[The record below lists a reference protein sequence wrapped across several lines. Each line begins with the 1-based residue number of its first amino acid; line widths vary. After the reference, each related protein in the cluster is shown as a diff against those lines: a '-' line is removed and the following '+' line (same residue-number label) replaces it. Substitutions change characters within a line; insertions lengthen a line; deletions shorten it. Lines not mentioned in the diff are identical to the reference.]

1 MFELAYLLAIIVGYS
16 TAYVVSLFSLAVYI
30 DPDEVE
36 EFYPGLSTSRRKF
49 VARLADD
56 PLVFVQIANVYKSF
70 TLILVTVAVFQL
82 LPGMGFSDP
91 LKVAMVRLVGM
102 LLTWVLFIFFVE
114 YMPRRSASTV
124 DRERLLRHLWLI
136 RVIYTL
142 FFPVVL
148 SYRQALRKIRPPKEV
163 TDEDKE
169 DLIERALETLAEQA
183 GIGERILEEDKKEM
197 IGQIFQLDQTVAREI
212 MIPRINIVGI
222 EKGMSFP
229 EIRDLVIRD
238 GHSRY
243 PVYDGTIDRILGLAY
258 VKDMFN
264 HLPGPGEEFRLTD
277 HLRQAY
283 FIPETKVIGE
293 LLREFKHKRMHIA
306 VVVDE
311 YGGVSG
317 VVTLEDIIEE
327 IFGEIRDEHDVEQ
340 EQIITLRDGSY
351 LVSASLLVEELQ
363 DFLDTDFEQ
372 SDYDTVG
379 GLIYDL
385 VGSVPREGQVIRWN
399 ELELQVDKVEGQR
412 ILAVRVRR

>member
-1 MFELAYLLAIIVGYS
+1 MLDLVYLLAIIVGYS

-36 EFYPGLSTSRRKF
+36 EFYPGLSPRRRRF

-70 TLILVTVAVFQL
+70 ALILVTVAVFQL
-82 LPGMGFSDP
+82 LPQLGFTEP
-91 LKVAMVRLVGM
+91 LRVAMVRMVGM
-102 LLTWVLFIFFVE
+102 LVTWVLYIFFVE
-114 YMPRRSASTV
+114 YMPRRSASTA
-124 DRERLLRHLWLI
+124 DRGRLLRHLWLI
-136 RVIYTL
+136 RGIYML
-142 FFPVVL
+142 FFPVVR
-148 SYRQALRKIRPPKEV
+148 SYREALRRIRPPKDVSE
-163 TDEDKE
+163 EDKE

-222 EKGMSFP
+222 EKGMSFQ
-229 EIRDLVIRD
+229 EIRELVIRD

-243 PVYDGTIDRILGLAY
+243 PVFDGTIDRILGLAY

-264 HLPGPGEEFRLTD
+264 HLPEPGEEFRVV
-277 HLRQAY
+277 HHMRQAY

-363 DFLDTDFEQ
+363 DFLDTDYEQ

-385 VGSVPREGQVIRWN
+385 VGSVPKQGQVIRWN
-399 ELELQVDKVEGQR
+399 ELELEVDKVEGQR
-412 ILAVRVRR
+412 IVAVRVRT

>member
-1 MFELAYLLAIIVGYS
+1 MIDLIYLFVVIVGYS
-16 TAYVVSLFSLAVYI
+16 TAYIVSLFSLAVYI

-36 EFYPGLSTSRRKF
+36 ELYPGLSPSRRRF

-70 TLILVTVAVFQL
+70 ALILVTVAVFQL
-82 LPGMGFSDP
+82 LPRLGFAEP
-91 LKVAMVRLVGM
+91 MQVAAVRVVG
-102 LLTWVLFIFFVE
+102 LLITWVLYIFFVE
-114 YMPRRSASTV
+114 YMPRRSANLA
-124 DRERLLRHLWLI
+124 DRSRMLRHLWLI
-136 RVIYTL
+136 RVIYLL
-142 FFPVVL
+142 FFPVVR
-148 SYRQALRKIRPPKEV
+148 SYRQALRRIRRPQEV
-163 TDEDKE
+163 SEEDKE
-169 DLIERALETLAEQA
+169 DLIERAIETLAEQA
-183 GIGERILEEDKKEM
+183 GIGEWILEEDKKEM

-222 EKGMSFP
+222 EKGMSFQ
-229 EIRDLVIRD
+229 EIQALVVRD

-243 PVYDGTIDRILGLAY
+243 PVYDGTIDRILGLVY

-264 HLPGPGEEFRLTD
+264 HLPGPGEGFRVTN

-327 IFGEIRDEHDVEQ
+327 IFGEIRDEHDIEQ

-385 VGSVPREGQVIRWN
+385 VGSVPKQGQVIRWN
-399 ELELQVDKVEGQR
+399 ELELQVDRVEGQR